1 MIPQIIFTLL
11 FLTGTGIFAFKI
23 KKIRRNIFLGKPL
36 EIKDNKAERW
46 KTMAKVAMGQS
57 KMVVRPVAGF
67 FHILIYVGF
76 VLINIEVLEIIID
89 GLTGEHRFFAPY
101 LGSFYNFLIGFF
113 EILALLVVVA
123 CFVFLYRRNISSIR
137 RFKMPEMKGWPKLDG
152 NLILIVEVVLM
163 GALLKM
169 NACDQILQ
177 LRGADHYMVAGSFP
191 ISQFLVPFFDGFE
204 TGTLITFERIFWWA
218 HITGILIFLN
228 YVPYSKHF
236 HIILAFPNTYY
247 SNLKPKGQLNNMA
260 AVKKEVDLMMG
271 GDPFATPETTVDDG
285 PPERF
290 GVKDVTDLNWKNLLD
305 AYSCTECGR
314 CTDNCPANQTGKLLS
329 PRKVM
334 MDTRDRIEEVGKNID
349 KAGKPVEDGISL
361 LGNYITEEELWACTT
376 CNACVDACPL
386 NIDPLNIIM
395 NMRRYLIMEESK
407 SPDSVTSMFNNVENN
422 GAPWAFPAAD
432 RGKWIDELN

>member
-36 EIKDNKAERW
+36 EIKDNKAKRW

-152 NLILIVEVVLM
+152 NLILVVEVVLM